1 MTVAL
6 SELATDFTR
15 SLVHVDSL
23 KPVWSPYQPGIG
35 PHPESEAV
43 KLITQDTRAS
53 HPGRY
58 ASIALG
64 VPYPD
69 RQRQRCDMV
78 IGEPAEWAVEVK
90 LLRLLGDNGK
100 LNDNM
105 LMHVLSPY
113 PAHRS
118 ALTDVTKLRSS
129 SFACHLGILIYGFE
143 YEDWPME
150 PAIEAFEALALQRA
164 SFLDRTVVGF
174 DDLVHPIHQS
184 GKVYA
189 WEIGAG

>member
-1 MTVAL
+1 
-6 SELATDFTR
+6 
-15 SLVHVDSL
+15 
-23 KPVWSPYQPGIG
+23 
-35 PHPESEAV
+35 V
-43 KLITQDTRAS
+43 KLITKDIQAS
-53 HPGRY
+53 HPERY
-58 ASIALG
+58 ASLALG
-64 VPYPD
+64 VSYPD
-69 RQRQRCDMV
+69 RQRQRCDLV

-129 SFACHLGILIYGFE
+129 SFACHLGILIYGFD

-150 PAIEAFEALALQRA
+150 PAIQAFEALAHEHAAL
-164 SFLDRTVVGF
+164 LDRVVVHF
-174 DDLVHPIHQS
+174 DSLAHPVHKRGS
-184 GKVYA
+184 VYT
-189 WEIGAG
+189 WEIAERA